1 MSKLTENIV
10 INDTSL
16 TFQTGTTA
24 NETDW
29 LFNISTSLPKTG
41 VNLSKELLKRNRHL
55 GVPQTVQ
62 ELVIQ
67 STTEI
72 AQNLQH
78 ITTIKLDIVNN
89 SHPEVTIR
97 KPEVTSESDSFGTAE
112 KVVVGAAI
120 VVAVLAVVAL
130 LLRILGP
137 YFRSKN
143 SNIEKDK
150 GNIFTPEVFISKL
163 R

>member
-1 MSKLTENIV
+1 MSKHTENFV

-16 TFQTGTTA
+16 TLQTGTKAT
-24 NETDW
+24 ETDW
-29 LFNISTSLPKTG
+29 LFNISTSVPKAG
-41 VNLSKELLKRNRHL
+41 VNFSKGLLSRDRQVE
-55 GVPQTVQ
+55 VPQTVQ
-62 ELVIQ
+62 EIVIQ

-72 AQNLQH
+72 AQNLKH
-78 ITTIKLDIVNN
+78 ITTIKFDIVNN

-143 SNIEKDK
+143 STKEKDK
-150 GNIFTPEVFISKL
+150 NNLYTPEVFISKL